1 MKYIKHSAEL
11 NELQGF
17 HVDDKDEY
25 NKLKEMDPI
34 DLDRLTFRDFG
45 YSVFVGLDKENTLI
59 VGQANED
66 VQEIVDIKEIRFA
79 FKNILVITTHLPH
92 RGNKFSSL
100 NDVHHTRSDNT
111 KYSLKG
117 SVAIGDDPIDG
128 QGWFVK
134 GRDNYCGPR

>member
-25 NKLKEMDPI
+25 QKYKDMNPI
-34 DLDRLTFRDFG
+34 VLDRLSFRDFG
-45 YSVFVGLDKENTLI
+45 YSVFVGLDKVNTLI
-59 VGQANED
+59 VGQANEEM
-66 VQEIVDIKEIRFA
+66 QEIENVNEINIPFCS
-79 FKNILVITTHLPH
+79 ILVITTHLPH

-100 NDVHHTRSDNT
+100 HDVHHTRSSRT

-117 SVAIGDDPIDG
+117 FVAIGDDPING
-128 QGWFVK
+128 QGWFIK
-134 GRDNYCGPR
+134 GRDNFCGPR